1 MTFPKFILENLG
13 AKLYSKLL
21 DMLLWQPCFQDL
33 VLLKNLKKKS
43 FCVNYFYL
51 ANVGSGSWQEHFPVF
66 YFLLLIIVAIAIVLT
81 EIIDCGFTANVSKY
95 FWFVLKFH

>member
-1 MTFPKFILENLG
+1 MATMFSRPSTTEK
-13 AKLYSKLL
+13 S
-21 DMLLWQPCFQDL
+21 Q
-33 VLLKNLKKKS
+33 KKS